1 MSKFYNSSLD
11 RVPNAGGSVQ
21 LTIGTTGGTANQAFQ
36 TTSTPCK
43 KVWIM
48 PSANTVRVNIGSAC
62 TGVTI
67 GMNLAST
74 TIPVMV
80 DIDDINKLYFYGSG
94 GTETIS
100 ILYRE

>member
-1 MSKFYNSSLD
+1 MSKFYNSNVN
-11 RVPNAGGSVQ
+11 RVPNTGGSVQ
-21 LTIGTTGGTANQAFQ
+21 LTIPTSGGTANQAFQ

-62 TGVTI
+62 TGTTVGI
-67 GMNLAST
+67 NLAST
-74 TIPVMV
+74 TIPIMIE
-80 DIDDINKLYFYGSG
+80 IDDINKLFFYGSSNN
-94 GTETIS
+94 EVIS